1 MGADRDHL
9 QERIELSLLYD
20 FYGALLKDSAR
31 QMFEA
36 YILEDYGYSEIAEQ
50 EGISRQ
56 GAYDAIRRSSRQL
69 REYEDKLGLVKR
81 FQEQQNL
88 LEQIHSEL
96 VELDIPRGRNQN
108 LAELIA
114 RLEKIV

>member
-1 MGADRDHL
+1 MADDDL

-20 FYGALLKDSAR
+20 FYGALLKENAR
-31 QMFEA
+31 HMFEA

-56 GAYDAIRRSSRQL
+56 GAYDAIRRSMKQL
-69 REYEDKLGLVKR
+69 RGYEEKLGLVQR
-81 FQEQQNL
+81 FQKQQDL
-88 LEQIHSEL
+88 LGSIHEEL
-96 VELDIPRGRNQN
+96 LKLDISSGRNQN

-114 RLEKIV
+114 ALEEMIL

>member
-1 MGADRDHL
+1 MEAGRDDI

-20 FYGALLKDSAR
+20 FYGALLKESAR
-31 QMFEA
+31 HMFEA

-56 GAYDAIRRSSRQL
+56 GAYDAIRRSSKQL
-69 REYEDKLGLVKR
+69 RKYEEKLGLVGR

-88 LEQIHSEL
+88 LEQIHKEL
-96 VELDIPRGRNQN
+96 VELDIPCEQNQT

-114 RLEKIV
+114 DLEKII

>member
-1 MGADRDHL
+1 MDASWDNL

-20 FYGALLKDSAR
+20 FYGALLKESAR
-31 QMFEA
+31 HMFEA

-56 GAYDAIRRSSRQL
+56 GAYDAIRRSVRQL

-81 FQEQQNL
+81 FQEQQDL
-88 LEQIHSEL
+88 LEQIHQEL
-96 VELDIPRGRNQN
+96 IELDVPDAKNQT

-114 RLEKIV
+114 ALEKII